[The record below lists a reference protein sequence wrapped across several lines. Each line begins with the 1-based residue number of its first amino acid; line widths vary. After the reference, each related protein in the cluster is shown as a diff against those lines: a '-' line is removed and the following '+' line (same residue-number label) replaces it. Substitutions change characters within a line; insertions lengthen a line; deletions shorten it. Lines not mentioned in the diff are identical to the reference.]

1 MAIAWTMDITP
12 NRSKHNV
19 TFIFKETDGALIE
32 NYSITV
38 PYEQDIPS
46 MLAKVK
52 AEFKSEVLKRRAIRQ
67 KVAAIKAA
75 INLDQI
81 EAFLNS

>member
-1 MAIAWTMDITP
+1 MAYTWEIDIAP
-12 NRSKHNV
+12 NRGQHSV
-19 TFIFKETDGALIE
+19 TFVFKETDGTLKE
-32 NYSITV
+32 TYSITV
-38 PYEQDIPS
+38 PYEQDIQE

-52 AEFKSEVLKRRAIRQ
+52 AEFKAEVLKRRAIRQ

-75 INLDQI
+75 INVGQI

>member
-1 MAIAWTMDITP
+1 MAITWTIDITP
-12 NRSKHNV
+12 NRSKHSV
-19 TFIFKETDGALIE
+19 TFIFKEMDGTLVE
-32 NYSITV
+32 TYSITV
-38 PYEQDIPS
+38 PYEQDIPA

-52 AEFKSEVLKRRAIRQ
+52 KDFKTEVLKRRAIRQ

-75 INLDQI
+75 INVDQI